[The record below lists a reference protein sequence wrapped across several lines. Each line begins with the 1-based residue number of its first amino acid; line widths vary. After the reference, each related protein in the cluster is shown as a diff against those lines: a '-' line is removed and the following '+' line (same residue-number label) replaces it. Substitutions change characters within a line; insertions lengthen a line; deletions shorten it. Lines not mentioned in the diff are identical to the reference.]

1 MLASD
6 PSEAVRSDE
15 IVPLLAERFDIVE
28 RTPLGGSLLQFLLHG
43 IAGNLHDAAAQPWL
57 ELLFEIE
64 DRLMALGEIQSDF
77 VYLAARSRK

>member
-1 MLASD
+1 MASLA
-6 PSEAVRSDE
+6 
-15 IVPLLAERFDIVE
+15 
-28 RTPLGGSLLQFLLHG
+28 TC
-43 IAGNLHDAAAQPWL
+43 AAAARPWL